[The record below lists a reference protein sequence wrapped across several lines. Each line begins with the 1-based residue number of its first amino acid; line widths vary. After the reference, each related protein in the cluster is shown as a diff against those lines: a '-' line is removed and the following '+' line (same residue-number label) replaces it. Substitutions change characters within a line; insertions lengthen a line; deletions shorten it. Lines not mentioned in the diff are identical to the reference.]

1 MHAVTFMWPYA
12 AFLILALVPLAFLH
26 RRLGGERSY
35 LKTNLLSVVR
45 ELNPGLKSPQKIKHL
60 PVVLILLWTLM
71 TLALMRPQFVGAPL
85 ELARS
90 GRNIVLTLDI
100 SLSME
105 ESDLVAN
112 QPEDRLSVAKSVLNN
127 FIDHRKGD
135 RLALV
140 LFASESFLH
149 APLSFDHAMIKRFLE
164 EAHIGFLGT
173 KTAIGDAIG
182 LSVKKLMEQPEDQ
195 ERIMILLTDGQN
207 NAGVLEPMQAAQ
219 LAKLQKVKIYI
230 VGLGASRKI
239 VEGFFGPGVVNPSV
253 DLEEAEPELKKIAE
267 MTGGTYF
274 RAKDNKGLD
283 NIYNIIDRMEPVVVD
298 TQVIIPKKDLFYWPL
313 SFAALVIIFHLALSY
328 VMSARRA
335 R

>member
-1 MHAVTFMWPYA
+1 MWPYA
-12 AFLILALVPLAFLH
+12 ALFIFALIPIVFLRKNLES
-26 RRLGGERSY
+26 ERSS
-35 LKTNLLSVVR
+35 LRTNLVSVVR
-45 ELNPGLKSPQKIKHL
+45 DLKPALGPPQKAKML
-60 PVVLILLWTLM
+60 PLALILLWVLM
-71 TLALMRPQFVGAPL
+71 VLALMRPQFVGEPI

-90 GRNIVLTLDI
+90 GRNILLTLDI
-100 SLSME
+100 SESME
-105 ESDLVAN
+105 AQDLVAS
-112 QPEDRLSVAKSVLNN
+112 QPVDRLSVAKSVLYN

-164 EAHIGFLGT
+164 EAHIGFLGP

-182 LSVKKLMEQPEDQ
+182 LSVKKLMEQPEGQ

-207 NAGVLEPMQAAQ
+207 NAGVLEPLQAAQ
-219 LAKLQKVKIYI
+219 LAKQQKVKIYI
-230 VGLGASRKI
+230 VGLGASRMT
-239 VEGFFGPGVVNPSV
+239 VEGFFGRSVVNPSQ

-274 RAKDNKGLD
+274 RAKDNNALN

-298 TQVIIPKKDLFYWPL
+298 TQAVIPKKDLFYWPL
-313 SFAALVIIFHLALSY
+313 GAAVLLLLFQLGLSY
-328 VMSARRA
+328 IKKARRES
-335 R
+335 